1 MKNNGMCEKDN
12 EIREYSIRE
21 NIFFA
26 TLTAASLEDLMD
38 KLPREEIM
46 AVVIE
51 IAEQFEDEHP
61 GGATQE
67 LEAYAV
73 KRLSELMNS

>member
-1 MKNNGMCEKDN
+1 MKNDGMCEKDT

-26 TLTAASLEDLMD
+26 TLTAVSQDGLMD

-46 AVVIE
+46 AAIIE

-61 GGATQE
+61 GGTTQE

>member
-1 MKNNGMCEKDN
+1 MKNNEMREKDN

-26 TLTAASLEDLMD
+26 TLTAVSQENLMD

-46 AVVIE
+46 AAVIE
-51 IAEQFEDEHP
+51 IAEQFEDEYP
-61 GGATQE
+61 DGTTQE
-67 LEAYAV
+67 LEAYAA
-73 KRLSELMNS
+73 KRLRELTNS